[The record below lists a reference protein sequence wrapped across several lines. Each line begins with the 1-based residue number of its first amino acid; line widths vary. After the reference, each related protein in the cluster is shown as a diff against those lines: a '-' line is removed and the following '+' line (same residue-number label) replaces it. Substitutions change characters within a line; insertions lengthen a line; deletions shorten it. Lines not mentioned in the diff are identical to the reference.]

1 MTDIE
6 LSDDLLRDYVDGQL
20 TIMQFYVV
28 CLALRRDPTATER
41 ARRIREMAKLQLM
54 TVLPSA

>member
-6 LSDDLLRDYVDGQL
+6 LSDDLLRDYVDDRL
-20 TIMQFYVV
+20 TIMQFHVV
-28 CLALRRDPTATER
+28 CLALQRDPAATER